1 VFIDLKTRRTN
12 PGDIGNMNMYL
23 NYFANEENSET
34 ESLPVGIVLRAEQNN
49 QVVGFALEGLT
60 NNFLV
65 TQYQKLLPLKEELEA
80 EIRRVLEEE

>member
-34 ESLPVGIVLRAEQNN
+34 ESLPVGIVLR
-49 QVVGFALEGLT
+49 T
-60 NNFLV
+60 
-65 TQYQKLLPLKEELEA
+65 
-80 EIRRVLEEE
+80 